1 VALTTQREIDGLAKR
16 IRHAYCARGMYWN
29 DGCSTTRVW
38 TAAALVLSQIHG
50 DHPEI
55 PMDPE
60 LFVASQSFDSGVVD
74 AWSDLA
80 SPAAGEAYR
89 KRVRGIVRQ
98 LERELRREID
108 HAERLIRNGRPVR
121 GVLCVRDARL
131 SPLGRYIVARRAV
144 RLDLAAQFEADVV
157 AQHRSCPLY
166 RSACLAFLPAE
177 QYPVDESRLDSES
190 KANAGVRSMIAS
202 LN

>member
-1 VALTTQREIDGLAKR
+1 
-16 IRHAYCARGMYWN
+16 MNWN
-29 DGCSTTRVW
+29 DGCSTARVW
-38 TAAALVLSQIHG
+38 TAAALVLSQVHR
-50 DHPEI
+50 DHPEV

-60 LFVASQSFDSGVVD
+60 LFVAAQSFDSGVVD

-80 SPAAGEAYR
+80 SPAAADAYR

-121 GVLCVRDARL
+121 GVLCDRDARL

-144 RLDLAAQFEADVV
+144 RLDLAAQFETDVF

-177 QYPVDESRLDSES
+177 QYPVDETLSNTEL
-190 KANAGVRSMIAS
+190 KANAVVRTMSAS